1 MLPDQFLANTFTNNG
16 VLVALA
22 PGDGLMLESVNYD
35 RYNHFN
41 TSKKNEVMIQKVSQT
56 EEVNDYRKAIVS
68 HIAQRELTKKAFIS
82 WLSWFDDNCE
92 DYYLK
97 RPSIE

>member
-1 MLPDQFLANTFTNNG
+1 MSPDQFLANTFTNNG

-41 TSKKNEVMIQKVSQT
+41 TTKKNEVMI
-56 EEVNDYRKAIVS
+56 
-68 HIAQRELTKKAFIS
+68 
-82 WLSWFDDNCE
+82 
-92 DYYLK
+92 
-97 RPSIE
+97 

>member
-1 MLPDQFLANTFTNNG
+1 M
-16 VLVALA
+16 
-22 PGDGLMLESVNYD
+22 
-35 RYNHFN
+35 
-41 TSKKNEVMIQKVSQT
+41 SQT

-68 HIAQRELTKKAFIS
+68 HIAQRELTNKAFIS